1 MTSQPKVW
9 LITGC
14 SAGFGISLARAVLA
28 HGHHLIAS
36 SRNPSKT
43 LELVQEVKQKGGHW
57 LALDVT
63 SPAKNIKRTIDEAVA
78 LHGRLDVVVNNAGF
92 AVLGAVEDITE
103 EMARAQFET
112 NVIGALKVTQ
122 CALPAMRAARSGTVV
137 NISSISGLVSRAG
150 LSMYAAS
157 KHALEGISEA
167 LAQEVA
173 PFGVRVIV
181 VEPGLF
187 RTNFLEHG
195 AATYEQPS
203 EPYRGTVVE
212 DNIQYLQGRH
222 GKQPGDPDKAA
233 ERIYEVVTGEGM
245 AQGKPEHLRLVLGS
259 NAFRT
264 AQTKIEQL
272 QRNLTELE
280 ELSMSTEYAS

>member
-92 AVLGAVEDITE
+92 AVLGAVEDITYV
-103 EMARAQFET
+103 FPYSVST
-112 NVIGALKVTQ
+112 GA
-122 CALPAMRAARSGTVV
+122 
-137 NISSISGLVSRAG
+137 
-150 LSMYAAS
+150 SM
-157 KHALEGISEA
+157 I
-167 LAQEVA
+167 
-173 PFGVRVIV
+173 
-181 VEPGLF
+181 
-187 RTNFLEHG
+187 TC
-195 AATYEQPS
+195 
-203 EPYRGTVVE
+203 
-212 DNIQYLQGRH
+212 
-222 GKQPGDPDKAA
+222 AA
-233 ERIYEVVTGEGM
+233 EKRWP
-245 AQGKPEHLRLVLGS
+245 APNSR
-259 NAFRT
+259 R
-264 AQTKIEQL
+264 
-272 QRNLTELE
+272 
-280 ELSMSTEYAS
+280 MSSAP